1 MSPLNKSD
9 VKNHLSTH
17 DRNGRSLHA
26 VPSVADATGFSSE
39 ESGQAEAVRES
50 GQSSGQV
57 ETPGRPALVPALA
70 SATPKREQA

>member
-26 VPSVADATGFSSE
+26 VPSVADATGFSTE
-39 ESGQAEAVRES
+39 ESGQAEVVRES
-50 GQSSGQV
+50 GQQSGQV
-57 ETPGRPALVPALA
+57 ESPGRPALVPALA
-70 SATPKREQA
+70 ATPKREQS